1 MEPRPVPRETAP
13 SPRAGGDELRRPG
26 WRSADVLRTAAL
38 VLGLYLLLQLLWLA
52 HDLLLIAF
60 LGVLFGLA
68 VGRGTE
74 LLQRRLRVPRG
85 LGAVLIVFSFV
96 GGLVGLGAWTA
107 PVLRAQFGV
116 LQQKLPEAIGRAED
130 WLDLHR
136 GGFLGQLVPARPG
149 AWSLPVPLPAGPD
162 GEPQAGPPAP
172 LPGGSLSELPKTL
185 SGQVGALSH

>member
-1 MEPRPVPRETAP
+1 MEPRPVAREAAP
-13 SPRAGGDELRRPG
+13 SPRPVGDELHSPG
-26 WRSADVLRTAAL
+26 WRSADVLRAAAL

-74 LLQRRLRVPRG
+74 VLQRRLRVPRG
-85 LGAVLIVFSFV
+85 LGAALIVFSFV

-107 PVLRAQFGV
+107 PVLRAQFGE
-116 LQQKLPEAIGRAED
+116 LRQKLPVAVDRAED

-149 AWSLPVPLPAGPD
+149 APAPLPAGPD

-172 LPGGSLSELPKTL
+172 SPG
-185 SGQVGALSH
+185 